1 MDLVGAAILL
11 FVIMDPLGNIPI
23 FLSVL
28 DKVPEE
34 RRYRVL
40 VRELVLALILLLL
53 FLYVGKYVMA
63 FLGLS
68 EASVGVAGGIILFL
82 IALKMIFP
90 VPRSSRDD
98 YDDDHDEPFL
108 VPLAVPMIAGPS
120 AMAILLL
127 LATKEPGRLG
137 VWTLAVLLAWVATAL
152 ILLAA
157 PLSKRVMGQRGIIA
171 TERLMGM
178 LLVAISVQM
187 FLEGVSR
194 FLGVG
199 SGG

>member
-1 MDLVGAAILL
+1 LDLISATILL
-11 FVIMDPLGNIPI
+11 FVVMDPLGSIPI

-28 DKVPEE
+28 DKVAPE

-40 VRELVLALILLLL
+40 IRELLLALGLL
-53 FLYVGKYVMA
+53 FLFLLAGQYVLA

-68 EASVGVAGGIILFL
+68 QASVSVAGGIILFL

-90 VPRSSRDD
+90 LPRQLREEE
-98 YDDDHDEPFL
+98 DDDTEEPFL

-120 AMAILLL
+120 ALAVLLL
-127 LATKEPGRLG
+127 LVTGEPEQLG
-137 VWTLAVLLAWVATAL
+137 LWSLAVLLAWAASAV

-157 PLSKRVMGQRGIIA
+157 PQLKRLLGQRGLIA

-178 LLVAISVQM
+178 LLVAIAVQM
-187 FLEGVSR
+187 FLEGVAK
-194 FLGVG
+194 FLGDRL
-199 SGG
+199 

>member
-1 MDLVGAAILL
+1 MDLIGAAILL

-23 FLSVL
+23 FLAVL
-28 DKVPEE
+28 DKVPEQ

-40 VRELVLALILLLL
+40 VRELLLALILLLL

-90 VPRSSRDD
+90 VPRSSRDE

-137 VWTLAVLLAWVATAL
+137 IWTLAVLLAWAATAL

-157 PLSKRVMGQRGIIA
+157 PLLKRVLGERGLIA

-194 FLGVG
+194 FLGVSANG
-199 SGG
+199 

>member
-1 MDLVGAAILL
+1 MDLIGAAILL
-11 FVIMDPLGNIPI
+11 FVVMDPLGNIPI
-23 FLSVL
+23 FLAVL
-28 DKVPEE
+28 DKVPAE

-40 VRELVLALILLLL
+40 IRELILALILLLL
-53 FLYVGKYVMA
+53 FLFAGRYVLA

-68 EASVGVAGGIILFL
+68 QASIGVAGGIILFL

-90 VPRSSRDD
+90 VPRSSRDE

-127 LATKEPGRLG
+127 LATGEPGRLG
-137 VWTLAVLLAWVATAL
+137 LWTVAVLLAWGATAV

-157 PLSKRVMGQRGIIA
+157 PMLKRLLGQRGLIA

-178 LLVAISVQM
+178 LLVAIAVQM
-187 FLEGVSR
+187 FLEGVGQ
-194 FLGVG
+194 FLGV
-199 SGG
+199 STS

>member
-1 MDLVGAAILL
+1 MDLIGAAILL
-11 FVIMDPLGNIPI
+11 FVVMDPLGNIPI
-23 FLSVL
+23 FLAVL
-28 DKVPEE
+28 DKVPAE

-40 VRELVLALILLLL
+40 IRELLLALVLLLVFL
-53 FLYVGKYVMA
+53 FVGKYLMA

-90 VPRSSRDD
+90 VPRSSRDE
-98 YDDDHDEPFL
+98 YDDDQDEPFL

-127 LATKEPGRLG
+127 LATGEPGRLG
-137 VWTLAVLLAWVATAL
+137 IWTLAVLLAWGATAV

-157 PLSKRVMGQRGIIA
+157 PLLKRVLGQRGLIA

-194 FLGVG
+194 FLGVNAAG
-199 SGG
+199 